1 MENQKYFI
9 NTLKNICKIDALE
22 EELFLKYFKPFTLKK
37 GDYLLQS
44 TQINSK
50 LGFLCKGLVRYFIFK
65 NQEESTFEFTKEG
78 EFVADYHSFISKK
91 PSNQNIQALEDCEF
105 LIINFNDLQELY
117 KISNTA
123 NFIGRIIIEHRFMIM
138 VNQLLIKEKY
148 TEEERYTY
156 FLKHYKD
163 LTQRI
168 PQYLIASYIGVKPQ
182 SLSRIRKRMYLY

>member
-9 NTLKNICKIDALE
+9 DTLKNICKINALE
-22 EELFLKYFKPFTLKK
+22 EELFLKYFKHFTLKK

-44 TQINSK
+44 TEINTK

-78 EFVADYHSFISKK
+78 EFVADYHSFISKT

>member
-22 EELFLKYFKPFTLKK
+22 KELFLRYFKPFTLKK

-44 TQINSK
+44 TGINTK

-65 NQEESTFEFTKEG
+65 NQKESTFEFTKEG
-78 EFVADYHSFISKK
+78 EFVADYHSFISKT
-91 PSNQNIQALEDCEF
+91 PSNQNIQASEDCEF
-105 LIINFNDLQELY
+105 LIINFNDLQELF

-123 NFIGRIIIEHRFMIM
+123 NFTGRIIIEHRFMIM

-182 SLSRIRKRMYLY
+182 SLSRIRKRMYL